1 MSGSPFFG
9 LRAIL
14 SEEERV
20 PVVFNHAAKGLG
32 HLNPSSTSTDVAED
46 DEMDMALWLA
56 AALGP
61 SPGPNFVEVRLP
73 SRVFGAKLREQLRAD
88 AMGVKLRDRSP
99 FFYELGLRVSDLVTS
114 DETRELPTLIQAALA
129 QRVAKILAKAPA
141 SLGQDSSA
149 FRAAL
154 TDLEQELFLHV
165 QLYAAMRQGQRQGR
179 DGRLRAAGESTANA
193 LRAQAKLPQSR
204 AQKRERSVLQQ

>member
-1 MSGSPFFG
+1 VPSTTGFLVSLVPHLAAEPSMSGSPFFG

-73 SRVFGAKLREQLRAD
+73 
-88 AMGVKLRDRSP
+88 
-99 FFYELGLRVSDLVTS
+99 
-114 DETRELPTLIQAALA
+114 
-129 QRVAKILAKAPA
+129 
-141 SLGQDSSA
+141 
-149 FRAAL
+149 
-154 TDLEQELFLHV
+154 
-165 QLYAAMRQGQRQGR
+165 
-179 DGRLRAAGESTANA
+179 
-193 LRAQAKLPQSR
+193 
-204 AQKRERSVLQQ
+204 